1 MMMMMIKIINN
12 NNNNLYLERV
22 NTYVKPY
29 GLVSE
34 STLIFPRALT
44 WNDNPEII
52 EDPSIILL
60 IPFIMSLLNNDT
72 LISDI

>member
-1 MMMMMIKIINN
+1 MMSQSAFLLESLTKDLASRVCMELHVCHFQSVNNN

-34 STLIFPRALT
+34 STRIFRRALT
-44 WNDNPEII
+44 CK
-52 EDPSIILL
+52 
-60 IPFIMSLLNNDT
+60 
-72 LISDI
+72 